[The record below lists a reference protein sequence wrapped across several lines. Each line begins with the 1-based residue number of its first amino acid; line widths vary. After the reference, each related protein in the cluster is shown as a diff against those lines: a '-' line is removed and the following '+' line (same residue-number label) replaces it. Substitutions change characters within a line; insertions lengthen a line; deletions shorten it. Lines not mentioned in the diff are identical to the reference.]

1 MYDFLNIKYSFL
13 LIGLKY
19 NSGYGLVSQNLL
31 FPSPIYTLF
40 IRSSDVI
47 DNGSYCSVIIRET
60 FIEGSSEG
68 LGTVWGV
75 WVGGWGSSGL
85 NWLSLD
91 HHGDGDVVVVG
102 GVLGLGSVLLSDGLE
117 GVITDNLSERFKG
130 DGVNAIEGVGWGNL
144 KGEGSLL
151 INWDGNE
158 LGVGSEDFGIGE
170 FGSSKGL
177 HGVGEV
183 SVGGGSSFELGHGLG
198 DEGHGVL
205 VLNSSGLSACKGSKG
220 GEFHF
225 VYYYYKLKN

>member
-1 MYDFLNIKYSFL
+1 M
-13 LIGLKY
+13 
-19 NSGYGLVSQNLL
+19 
-31 FPSPIYTLF
+31 
-40 IRSSDVI
+40 
-47 DNGSYCSVIIRET
+47 
-60 FIEGSSEG
+60 
-68 LGTVWGV
+68 GTVWRV

-85 NWLSLD
+85 DWLSLD
-91 HHGDGDVVVVG
+91 HHGDGNVVVVG

-117 GVITDNLSERFKG
+117 GIVTNDLSEGLEG
-130 DGVNAIEGVGWGNL
+130 DGVDFIESIGWGDL
-144 KGEGSLL
+144 EGKSSLL

-170 FGSSKGL
+170 LGSSKGL

-183 SVGGGSSFELGHGLG
+183 LVGLGSSFELGHGLG

-205 VLNSSGLSACKGSKG
+205 VLNGSGLSACKGSKG